1 MAHKT
6 TAGEIVRSLRT
17 LADMTQEDLA
27 EVANTSPAYIS
38 RVENGIARPTPQ
50 WIGNIAAAVGARI
63 KATAARDA
71 VTDSAA

>member
-6 TAGEIVRSLRT
+6 TAGEIVRSLRN

-27 EVANTSPAYIS
+27 EVANTSAAYIS

-50 WIGNIAAAVGARI
+50 WIGNVAAAAGARI
-63 KATAARDA
+63 KATATHNT
-71 VTDSAA
+71 VTSSAA